1 MIDRVLLTFNSPP
14 VAVNRKDTSGDASG
28 LSADLAMV
36 SIAEEPGKGGT
47 VRVGGGGGGGIS
59 RGAWKGWTW
68 VLFKNLLD

>member
-47 VRVGGGGGGGIS
+47 VRVGGGGGGG
-59 RGAWKGWTW
+59 GAGGPGGGGGGGG
-68 VLFKNLLD
+68 